1 MIDKSLRTQK
11 QVTAMWRLTHSATHF
26 PVCLTQGV
34 LWHMLSYSFWG
45 ISLAEK
51 VLAGAAIGFG
61 TCKLPQ
67 GASPYRPPRP
77 LAGPLVLDSL
87 TVGAGATLDVANGD
101 LVVDYD
107 GGSGPSANVTACIRS
122 GLNLGAGG
130 YWDGNGIASSAAAA
144 GPNQLTAVGVLDNAD
159 PEVGGK
165 TEFAGQAV
173 DDTSVLVKYTWWGD
187 ANLDGVVDAN
197 DYDVID
203 RNFLFNRNP
212 SAPWFTGDFNYD
224 GVIDA
229 NDYDK
234 IDRAFLFQTG
244 PLAPAAAAPFE
255 QPTPATEPEDEAD
268 LLAVAVASGT
278 IVRPL
283 GPGEEPGAATALPIA
298 AAAVAIPETEASTL
312 NGIKPEV
319 DAGAQPDADRFV
331 WEEGPSPDRSG
342 AMPRGLADD
351 LVDVLDLVPLE
362 VPLGV

>member
-1 MIDKSLRTQK
+1 LDIGAFNLARDGG
-11 QVTAMWRLTHSATHF
+11 
-26 PVCLTQGV
+26 GV
-34 LWHMLSYSFWG
+34 LVVGGMTIDEDDG
-45 ISLAEK
+45 Q
-51 VLAGAAIGFG
+51 V
-61 TCKLPQ
+61 PQ
-67 GASPYRPPRP
+67 GC
-77 LAGPLVLDSL
+77 
-87 TVGAGATLDVANGD
+87 LDVGD
-101 LVVDYD
+101 IDLIVDYPD
-107 GGSGPSANVTACIRS
+107 GTVCPIAEVAAWVRA
-122 GLNLGAGG
+122 GLNAPSG
-130 YWDGNGIASSAAAA
+130 YWDGDGITSSAAAA
-144 GPNQLTAVGVLDNAD
+144 QADRLTAVGVLDNAD

-234 IDRAFLFQTG
+234 IDRAFLFQSG
-244 PLAPAAAAPFE
+244 PLAPAAAAPLG
-255 QPTPATEPEDEAD
+255 QATPATEPEDEVD
-268 LLAVAVASGT
+268 LLALAVASGT

-298 AAAVAIPETEASTL
+298 AAEAAIPEAGASTL
-312 NGIKPEV
+312 SRIEPAV
-319 DAGAQPDADRFV
+319 DAGAQPDADLFA
-331 WEEGPSPDRSG
+331 WEEGTSPDTSG
-342 AMPRGLADD
+342 ALSHDLDDD
-351 LVDVLDLVPLE
+351 LVDVLELVALE

>member
-1 MIDKSLRTQK
+1 VIDKSLRTQK

-77 LAGPLVLDSL
+77 LAGPLVLNSL

-144 GPNQLTAVGVLDNAD
+144 KPNQLTAVGVLDNAD

-173 DDTSVLVKYTWWGD
+173 DATSVLVRYTWWGD
-187 ANLDGVVDAN
+187 ANL
-197 DYDVID
+197 
-203 RNFLFNRNP
+203 
-212 SAPWFTGDFNYD
+212 D

-312 NGIKPEV
+312 SRIEPQV
-319 DAGAQPDADRFV
+319 DTGAQPDANRFV
-331 WEEGPSPDRSG
+331 WEEGTSPDRSG
-342 AMPRGLADD
+342 ALPHDLDDD
-351 LVDVLDLVPLE
+351 LVDVLELVPLD